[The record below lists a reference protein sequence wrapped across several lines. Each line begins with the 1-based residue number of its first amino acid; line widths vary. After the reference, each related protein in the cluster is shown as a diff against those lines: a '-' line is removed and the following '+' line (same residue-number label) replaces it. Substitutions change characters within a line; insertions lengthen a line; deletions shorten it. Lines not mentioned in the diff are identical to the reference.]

1 MDVMTSTTTT
11 DVRSTAF
18 AVEITAV
25 TGIDAPAERVWAVLA
40 DTAAYPEW
48 NPFVRALRGPLVP
61 GGRIEVDLQL
71 PGRDLQT
78 MRPALVAVDTG
89 RSFTWV
95 GHVGPRGVFDGRH
108 CFTVEPLGPGRSRLV
123 HHERLSGLL
132 VPAFRGMLTGA
143 TPRAFT
149 ALNDALAARAT
160 GGATGG

>member
-1 MDVMTSTTTT
+1 MDVMTTTT

-25 TGIDAPAERVWAVLA
+25 TEIDAPPERVWAVLS
-40 DTAAYPEW
+40 DTGRYPEW
-48 NPFVRALRGPLVP
+48 NPFVRALRGPLVE
-61 GGRIEVDLQL
+61 GGRIEVDLQQ

-78 MRPALVAVDTG
+78 MRPTLVSVESG
-89 RSFTWV
+89 RSFTWL

-108 CFTVEPLGPGRSRLV
+108 SFTVEPLAADRSRLV

-143 TPRAFT
+143 TPQAFT
-149 ALNDALAARAT
+149 QLNDALAARAT
-160 GGATGG
+160 SGA